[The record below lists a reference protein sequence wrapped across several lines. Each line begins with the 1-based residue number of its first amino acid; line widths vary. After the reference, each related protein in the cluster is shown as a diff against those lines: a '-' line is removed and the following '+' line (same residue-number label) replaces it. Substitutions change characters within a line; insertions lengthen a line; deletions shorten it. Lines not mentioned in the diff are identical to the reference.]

1 MQEADFERSWD
12 EPGPAGENL
21 EISQFPTFH
30 ILRLAGAAR
39 NSSMRQ
45 YVEPFGL
52 SYPEWRMLTLIAI
65 FTPIAFGEITAKTL
79 MDKGQ
84 VSRTL
89 RALERKGFVGVDS
102 GGDRKPGTG
111 GVNSRVVVSITPSGK
126 SLYDTILPVA
136 RAHQSQ
142 VIEQLTVEERRS
154 FLAVVSKLNRHLLAE
169 LGRK

>member
-1 MQEADFERSWD
+1 MPDASFERSWD
-12 EPGPAGENL
+12 KPGNAGENL

-30 ILRLAGAAR
+30 ILRLAGVAR
-39 NSSMRQ
+39 NSSMRR

-52 SYPEWRMLTLIAI
+52 SYPEWRMLTLISN

-89 RALERKGFVGVDS
+89 RALERKGFVMVDS
-102 GGDRKPGTG
+102 GADRKTGVG
-111 GVNSRVVVSITPSGK
+111 GVNSRVVVSITPVGK

-136 RAHQSQ
+136 RAHQAQ
-142 VIEQLTVEERRS
+142 VIDQLTLEERRS
-154 FLAVVSKLNRHLLAE
+154 FLSVVAKLNRHLLDE
-169 LGRK
+169 LAHK